1 MSVNFEYRRHY
12 ARAWLWRLCGRD
24 EKAFAEYLVAHRL
37 QPDDLPSARHLA
49 CIAAES
55 KRYAAA
61 DKWFVECLRLA
72 PDDADLHYN
81 HGFVLEQA
89 GSSRAA
95 IAAFSEA
102 LRRKPA
108 LDRAWYGRGL
118 AHARLGEHAAAAE
131 AFAHAVELQPM
142 HAEAYYLWGMAC
154 HHAAC
159 PQQVEEVVERL
170 VNFDAKLAA
179 RLVRDVGR
187 EDDLGPLVPEM
198 PF

>member
-1 MSVNFEYRRHY
+1 MNFEYRRHY
-12 ARAWLWRLCGRD
+12 ARAWLWRLFGRD
-24 EKAFAEYLVAHRL
+24 DKAFAEYLVAHRL

-49 CIAAES
+49 CIAAE
-55 KRYAAA
+55 RGHFAAA
-61 DKWFVECLRLA
+61 EKWYVECLRLA

-89 GSSRAA
+89 GSPRAA
-95 IAAFSEA
+95 IAAFAEA

-108 LDRAWYGRGL
+108 LDRAWYGTGL
-118 AHARLGEHAAAAE
+118 AHASSRVSTRPQPRPLRARSSCSRCHGEG
-131 AFAHAVELQPM
+131 
-142 HAEAYYLWGMAC
+142 YYLWGMAC
-154 HHAAC
+154 HHADR

-187 EDDLGPLVPEM
+187 EGDLGSLIPEM

>member
-1 MSVNFEYRRHY
+1 MNFEYRRHY
-12 ARAWLWRLCGRD
+12 ARAWLWRLFGRD

-49 CIAAES
+49 CIAAE
-55 KRYAAA
+55 RGHFAAA
-61 DKWFVECLRLA
+61 EKWYVECLRLT

-89 GSSRAA
+89 GSPRAA
-95 IAAFSEA
+95 IAAFAEA

-108 LDRAWYGRGL
+108 LDRAWYGTGL

-131 AFAHAVELQPM
+131 AFACSVELQPM
-142 HAEAYYLWGMAC
+142 HGEGYYLWGMAC
-154 HHAAC
+154 HHADR

-187 EDDLGPLVPEM
+187 EGDLGSLIPEM

>member
-1 MSVNFEYRRHY
+1 MNFEYRRHY
-12 ARAWLWRLCGRD
+12 ARAWLWRLFGRE

-37 QPDDLPSARHLA
+37 RPDDLPSARHLA
-49 CIAAES
+49 CIAAE
-55 KRYAAA
+55 RRHFAVAA
-61 DKWFVECLRLA
+61 KWYVDCLRLA

-89 GSSRAA
+89 GSPRAA
-95 IAAFSEA
+95 IAAFAEA
-102 LRRKPA
+102 LRRKPT
-108 LDRAWYGRGL
+108 LDRACYGTGL

-131 AFAHAVELQPM
+131 AFARSVELQPM
-142 HAEAYYLWGMAC
+142 HGEAYYLWGMAC
-154 HHAAC
+154 HHAAR

-187 EDDLGPLVPEM
+187 EEELGPLIPEM